1 MHDRTAEPD
10 PSCQELRD
18 ARLRFIEAWT
28 EMGTRW
34 GVPRSMTAVHALLF
48 IEARPMDSD
57 EVMARLGISRGN
69 VSMTLRTL
77 VDWGIVRR
85 AAHGAQRRDLYEA
98 EQDVWTLFSTV
109 VRARKERE
117 IDPLAQVL
125 QGCMTSGD
133 AASRDPLARAHD
145 QRIRA
150 MIEFVDTFDGL
161 LHHFVGPGGKGLHRV
176 ASLLGKATRRGR
188 RGEGNGAA
196 RATGAGRGA
205 DGAEAHPARRGAQ
218 RPSR

>member
-1 MHDRTAEPD
+1 MDDHTPEPD
-10 PSCQELRD
+10 ASCQELRD

-57 EVMARLGISRGN
+57 EIMARLGISRGN

-125 QGCMTSGD
+125 RGCMTSGD
-133 AASRDPLARAHD
+133 AASRDPQAGAHD
-145 QRIRA
+145 QRIRS
-150 MIEFVDTFDGL
+150 MIEFVDTFDAL

-176 ASLLGKATRRGR
+176 ASLLGKATGRSRRITHSGSAPATATGR
-188 RGEGNGAA
+188 SEEGAA
-196 RATGAGRGA
+196 S
-205 DGAEAHPARRGAQ
+205 HPTRRGAQ

>member
-1 MHDRTAEPD
+1 MDDRAAEPD
-10 PSCQELRD
+10 ASCQELRD

-48 IEARPMDSD
+48 IEARPMDS
-57 EVMARLGISRGN
+57 EEIMARLGISRGN

-85 AAHGAQRRDLYEA
+85 AAHGAQRRDLYDA

-125 QGCMTSGD
+125 QGCMTSGN
-133 AASRDPLARAHD
+133 ASSRDPQARAHD

-176 ASLLGKATRRGR
+176 ASLLGKATRRGGR
-188 RGEGNGAA
+188 SVRDASEPAPA
-196 RATGAGRGA
+196 AGRSGDRA
-205 DGAEAHPARRGAQ
+205 SGHPARGAAQ

>member
-1 MHDRTAEPD
+1 
-10 PSCQELRD
+10 
-18 ARLRFIEAWT
+18 
-28 EMGTRW
+28 MGSRW
-34 GVPRSMTAVHALLF
+34 GVPRSMTAIHALLF
-48 IEARPMDSD
+48 IEGRAMDAD
-57 EVMARLGISRGN
+57 EIMASLGISRGN

-77 VDWGIVRR
+77 VEWGIVRR
-85 AAHGAQRRDLYEA
+85 VTQGTQRRDLYEA

-133 AASRDPLARAHD
+133 AASRDPHAHAHD

-176 ASLLGKATRRGR
+176 ASLLGRATRR
-188 RGEGNGAA
+188 AA
-196 RATGAGRGA
+196 
-205 DGAEAHPARRGAQ
+205 P

>member
-1 MHDRTAEPD
+1 MGDASSPD
-10 PSCQELRD
+10 DQPCPELRD

-28 EMGTRW
+28 EMGSRW
-34 GVPRSMTAVHALLF
+34 GVPRSMTAIHALLF
-48 IEARPMDSD
+48 IEGGAMDAD
-57 EVMARLGISRGN
+57 EIMARLGISRGN

-77 VDWGIVRR
+77 VEWGIVRR
-85 AAHGAQRRDLYEA
+85 VTQGAQRRDLYEA

-133 AASRDPLARAHD
+133 AATRDLQARAHD
-145 QRIRA
+145 ERIRA
-150 MIEFVDTFDGL
+150 MMDFVDTFDGL

-176 ASLLGKATRRGR
+176 ASLLGRATRRT
-188 RGEGNGAA
+188 A
-196 RATGAGRGA
+196 
-205 DGAEAHPARRGAQ
+205 P
-218 RPSR
+218 RPPR

>member
-1 MHDRTAEPD
+1 MDD
-10 PSCQELRD
+10 PAPESDAACQELRD

-48 IEARPMDSD
+48 IEARAMDSD
-57 EVMARLGISRGN
+57 EIMARLGISRGN

-85 AAHGAQRRDLYEA
+85 AAHGTQRRDLYEA

-125 QGCMTSGD
+125 QGCMTSGN
-133 AASRDPLARAHD
+133 AASRDPRARAHD
-145 QRIRA
+145 HRIRA

-188 RGEGNGAA
+188 RSATDRSSPANPDGRSGDGTA
-196 RATGAGRGA
+196 RPAG
-205 DGAEAHPARRGAQ
+205 RGAQ